1 MMELVSAKLDLSLL
15 QVVNLVKQLSPAEQL
30 VLNEMI
36 WEDQIEIPAEHQAI
50 VRERIEKS
58 RSNPERMLNWDKVSE
73 TL

>member
-15 QVVNLVKQLSPAEQL
+15 QVVNLVKQLSPTEQL

-36 WEDQIEIPAEHQAI
+36 WEDQIEIHAEHQAI
-50 VRERIEKS
+50 VTERIEKS

>member
-1 MMELVSAKLDLSLL
+1 MEPVSIKLDLNFL
-15 QVVNLVKQLSPAEQL
+15 QVVNLVKQLSPSEQL

-50 VRERIEKS
+50 VTERIEKS
-58 RSNPERMLNWDKVSE
+58 RSNPERMINWDKVSE